1 VTQLA
6 RRRWLGKAAR
16 IVVLT
21 HEEDMSS
28 PRFRGPNFRWSN
40 PPPALLD
47 ASVPLCVPFG
57 MTPEDRAWVR
67 ALIVR
72 EWRKVQARHVDNA
85 AEAS

>member
-1 VTQLA
+1 MTQLA
-6 RRRWLGKAAR
+6 RRRWLGKATR
-16 IVVLT
+16 SVVLT
-21 HEEDMSS
+21 HEEDMSN
-28 PRFRGPNFRWSN
+28 PQFRGPNFRWSN

-67 ALIVR
+67 ALIAR